1 MVTTYAITVP
11 DDKRIK
17 RYERRRRTQ
26 GRIRKSI
33 VPTTMLWVLAVLML
47 FPLLWFLLSSFK
59 PGSELFSY
67 PLSFFPREWTLDG
80 YAAALERIDF
90 ARYFL
95 NTAIVATV
103 TTVLTVAL
111 CAMTGYALAK
121 YKNPWLSVLGL
132 CILSMTMLPGEVILN
147 PLFIVIRDLGLYNSL
162 AGVIIPS
169 IITPTGVFMF
179 RQFFITIPDE
189 LMQAARIDGASEFG
203 IFFRIMMP
211 LARPIALTLAIMSFQ
226 WRWNDYI
233 FPLIILGNP
242 DQFTLQIALRALVGA
257 ENIEWTILLSAS
269 VLSML
274 PLIALYL
281 VFQRYITSSNINAGL
296 KD

>member
-11 DDKRIK
+11 DDKRTK

-33 VPTTMLWVLAVLML
+33 LPTTMLWVLAVLML

>member
-1 MVTTYAITVP
+1 MVSTYAITVP
-11 DDKRIK
+11 EDKR
-17 RYERRRRTQ
+17 RFENRRRARA
-26 GRIRKSI
+26 GARRSV
-33 VPTTMLWVLAVLML
+33 VPTTLLWVLAVLML
-47 FPLLWFLLSSFK
+47 FPLVWFLVSSFK

-67 PLSFFPREWTLDG
+67 PLSFFPREWSLQG
-80 YAAALERIDF
+80 YTDAIDRIDF
-90 ARYFL
+90 GRYFL
-95 NTAIVATV
+95 NTTIVATV
-103 TTVLTVAL
+103 TTALTVAL
-111 CAMTGYALAK
+111 CATTGYALAR
-121 YKNPWLSVLGL
+121 YKNAWLSVLGL

-147 PLFIVIRDLGLYNSL
+147 PMFIVVRDLGLYNSL

-169 IITPTGVFMF
+169 IVTPTGVFMF
-179 RQFFITIPDE
+179 RQFFITIPEE
-189 LMQAARIDGASEFG
+189 LTQAARIDGASEFG
-203 IFFRIMMP
+203 IFFRIMLP
-211 LARPIALTLAIMSFQ
+211 LARPIMLTLAIVSFQ

-233 FPLIILGNP
+233 FPLIILGDP

-257 ENIEWTILLSAS
+257 ENIQWTILLAAS